1 MLFYRRIVKISWT
14 DKKHDEIILTETM
27 GKTGEAESSGRP
39 IEKVKAGVHHK
50 NWDNWRGRG

>member
-1 MLFYRRIVKISWT
+1 MWFYRRIVKISWT

-39 IEKVKAGVHHK
+39 IEKGKAGIYC
-50 NWDNWRGRG
+50 NNGDQGRGR